1 MCVFRT
7 GGKCCNVCGM
17 EGIQGA
23 AVVEKIGLIRKHYT
37 ELYCTYTPPICVCIY
52 IYILYILYSIHSFAA
67 AKFWASFPTLSIL
80 THFPWHLRE
89 HLPQWELPNYG
100 MGGPRRKEI
109 YIRWLS
115 QHLLFTLSS
124 KVGDV
129 GEILTDHIFIQ
140 IAWNLIQPWLLSL
153 SLSQWWLLEIASV
166 TVSVTVGVTVV

>member
-1 MCVFRT
+1 MLQRVWNGRHSRGSCR
-7 GGKCCNVCGM
+7 
-17 EGIQGA
+17 
-23 AVVEKIGLIRKHYT
+23 RKNRIDPKT
-37 ELYCTYTPPICVCIY
+37 LYWIILYIYTPNLCMYIYIIYIIY
-52 IYILYILYSIHSFAA
+52 IYINIIYILYSIHSFAA

-129 GEILTDHIFIQ
+129 GEILTDHVFIQ
-140 IAWNLIQPWLLSL
+140 IAWNLFQPWLLSL

-166 TVSVTVGVTVV
+166 IVSVTVGVTVV